1 MKNYTIL
8 KSKLLKNK
16 EVHHAYDALGPE
28 YDLIRQ
34 IIKKRAEKGLTQ
46 EALAR
51 LIGTKQSAISRLES
65 GTANP
70 SLSFLRHISRALGG
84 RLKISL

>member
-1 MKNYTIL
+1 MKNYTSV
-8 KSKLLKNK
+8 KSKVLKNTQ
-16 EVHHAYDALGPE
+16 VRYAYDALGPE

-34 IIKKRAEKGLTQ
+34 IIKKRTKRGLTQ

-51 LIGTKQSAISRLES
+51 KIGTKQSAISRLES
-65 GTANP
+65 GGANP
-70 SLSFLRHISRALGG
+70 SVAFLRSVSHALGG